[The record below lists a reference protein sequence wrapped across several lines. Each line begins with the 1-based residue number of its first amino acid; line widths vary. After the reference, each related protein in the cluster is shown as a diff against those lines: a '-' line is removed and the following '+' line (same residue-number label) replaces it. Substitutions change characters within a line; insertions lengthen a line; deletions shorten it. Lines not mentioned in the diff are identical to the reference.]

1 MQNIMPIRPPEKLRE
16 WLKKEA
22 KEQGFTVNGL
32 ILNILWDYYKKEAKS
47 HENYNSNRQT
57 SFNS

>member
-1 MQNIMPIRPPEKLRE
+1 MQNIMPIRPPEKLKE

-32 ILNILWDYYKKEAKS
+32 ILNILWDYYKKE
-47 HENYNSNRQT
+47 ENQILSERKRT
-57 SFNS
+57 GGEDK

>member
-1 MQNIMPIRPPEKLRE
+1 MQNIMPIRPPEKLKE

-32 ILNILWDYYKKEAKS
+32 ILNILWDYYKKEAKINEPTKS
-47 HENYNSNRQT
+47 AAVAQINA
-57 SFNS
+57 